1 MAYSGSSSGS
11 LFAEGGAGT
20 LRLLLHL
27 AAALILMVVDHRSGY
42 LAQIRHWTGLL
53 SGPIYLVASSPARF
67 AESLHENFSTRDR
80 LASDNEA
87 LREQLL
93 VGNARIN
100 RLEAVQLE
108 NQRLRGLLGGTRGLR
123 LSVQLASLIDIDLD
137 PFRHRIVLDAGS
149 NRGVR
154 EGLAVIDGRGVVG
167 QVIAVSPLNS
177 TAMLVSDPSH
187 AVPVQVVRSGLRTIA
202 FGTGRI
208 DQLLLPNIPLSADV
222 RVDDQLITSGLG
234 GTFPAG
240 FPVGQITSLDPDAT
254 RLFVVAEAKPAA
266 ALDRS
271 GEVLL
276 VWDTSVAPEAEPG
289 LTDPLGPPDSL
300 MSLPRVKPPAAGSLH
315 QNEPSRP

>member
-1 MAYSGSSSGS
+1 VPYASSPSGS

-20 LRLLLHL
+20 LRLLVYLTL
-27 AAALILMVVDHRSGY
+27 SLILMVADHRGGY
-42 LAQIRHWTGLL
+42 LERVRYWAGLL
-53 SGPIYLVASSPARF
+53 GGPIHLIAAAPARVIE
-67 AESLHENFSTRDR
+67 AAYDNLSTRSR
-80 LASDNEA
+80 LASDNAA

-93 VGNARIN
+93 VGNARIH

-108 NQRLRGLLGGTRGLR
+108 NQRLRALLGGTRGLQ

-154 EGLAVIDGRGVVG
+154 EGLAVIDGSGVVG
-167 QVIAVSPLNS
+167 QVIAVTPMNS

-187 AVPVQVVRSGLRTIA
+187 AIPVQVVRSGLRTIA
-202 FGTGRI
+202 YGTG
-208 DQLLLPNIPLSADV
+208 DVGTLLLPSIPLSADV
-222 RVDDQLITSGLG
+222 RAGDQLITSGLG

-240 FPVGQITSLDPDAT
+240 FPVGRIARLSPDET
-254 RLFVVAEAKPAA
+254 RLFVVAEAVPAA

-276 VWDTSVAPEAEPG
+276 VWDT
-289 LTDPLGPPDSL
+289 TDSTNLERDPAGPPDSL
-300 MSLPRVKPPAAGSLH
+300 MNAPRAVEAEAGTA
-315 QNEPSRP
+315 EDGR

>member
-1 MAYSGSSSGS
+1 VAYSGSASGS

-27 AAALILMVVDHRSGY
+27 TAALILMVADHRGGY
-42 LAQIRHWTGLL
+42 LERVRQWAGLL
-53 SGPIYLVASSPARF
+53 SGPVYLLAASPVRL
-67 AESLHENFSTRDR
+67 AEGLYESFSTRDR
-80 LASDNEA
+80 LSTDNAA

-93 VGNARIN
+93 VSNTRIH

-108 NQRLRGLLGGTRGLR
+108 NQRLRALLGGTRGLR
-123 LSVQLASLIDIDLD
+123 LSVQLASLVDIDLD

-154 EGLAVIDGRGVVG
+154 EGLAVIDGSGVVG
-167 QVIAVSPLNS
+167 QVIAVTALNS

-202 FGTGRI
+202 YGTGRI

-222 RVDDQLITSGLG
+222 RVGDQLITSGLG

-240 FPVGQITSLDPDAT
+240 FPLAQITSLHPDET
-254 RLFVVAEAKPAA
+254 RLFVVAEARPAA

-276 VWDTSVAPEAEPG
+276 VWDTTEAADAGPESI
-289 LTDPLGPPDSL
+289 GPSDHL
-300 MSLPRVKPPAAGSLH
+300 MSAPRVESPSPP
-315 QNEPSRP
+315 ETPR

>member
-1 MAYSGSSSGS
+1 MAYSGSASGS

-27 AAALILMVVDHRSGY
+27 TAALILMVADHRGGY
-42 LAQIRHWTGLL
+42 LGQIRHWTGLL
-53 SGPIYLVASSPARF
+53 SGPIYLLASSPARL
-67 AESLHENFSTRDR
+67 AESLRENFSTRER

-93 VGNARIN
+93 VGNARVH
-100 RLEAVQLE
+100 RLEAVHLE
-108 NQRLRGLLGGTRGLR
+108 NQRLRALLGGTRGLR

-167 QVIAVSPLNS
+167 QVIAVTPMNS

-187 AVPVQVVRSGLRTIA
+187 AIPVQVVRSGLRTIA
-202 FGTGRI
+202 YGTGRI

-222 RVDDQLITSGLG
+222 RVGDQLITSGLG

-240 FPVGQITSLDPDAT
+240 FPVGQIARLDPDAT
-254 RLFVVAEAKPAA
+254 RLFVVAEAVPAA

-276 VWDTSVAPEAEPG
+276 VWDTHAASESKAAAM
-289 LTDPLGPPDSL
+289 DPMGPPDRL
-300 MSLPRVKPPAAGSLH
+300 MSLPRVEPPAVES
-315 QNEPSRP
+315 EPTP

>member
-20 LRLLLHL
+20 FRLLLHL
-27 AAALILMVVDHRSGY
+27 AAALILMVVDHRGGY
-42 LAQIRHWTGLL
+42 LGQIRHWTGLL

-240 FPVGQITSLDPDAT
+240 FPVGQITRLDPDAT

-271 GEVLL
+271 GEVLM
-276 VWDTSVAPEAEPG
+276 VWDTSVAPEGEPG

-300 MSLPRVKPPAAGSLH
+300 MSLPRVKPPVAGSLH